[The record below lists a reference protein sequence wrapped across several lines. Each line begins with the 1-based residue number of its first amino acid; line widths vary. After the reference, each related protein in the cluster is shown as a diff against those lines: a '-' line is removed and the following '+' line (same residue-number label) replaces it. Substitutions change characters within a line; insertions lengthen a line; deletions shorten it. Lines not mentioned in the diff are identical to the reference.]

1 MLKILLV
8 EDDERIRDVFTRFLI
23 AKGHRVWGASNGQD
37 ALAEVARQTF
47 DLVIMDVKLPK
58 LGGLAAFE
66 QMRTIGS
73 RAKVV
78 FLTGFR
84 MNDELERLVKA
95 GAAECLHKPLLFRD
109 LELVLDRIAHEPP
122 SAPRPGDGK

>member
-8 EDDERIRDVFTRFLI
+8 EDDENIREIFTRFLI
-23 AKGHRVWGASNGQD
+23 AKGHHVWGASNGHD
-37 ALAEVARQTF
+37 AVAEVARQTF

-58 LGGLAAFE
+58 LDGVAAFE

-73 RAKVV
+73 RAKVA

-84 MNDELERLVKA
+84 VNDELERLVKE
-95 GAAECLHKPLLFRD
+95 GSAECLHKPLLFRD
-109 LELVLDRIAHEPP
+109 LEQVLDRIAHEPP
-122 SAPRPGDGK
+122 SAPRPGGKT